1 MPKQLSMVIQPL
13 PRWYK
18 CAHAWGAGQAVGL
31 KPWVKPWAPGLFVF
45 QKSSL
50 SSPRGAHLCEFGKI
64 LVAELPSREEKWRK
78 VTLARRHHRQNFP
91 RTRTIEPA
99 WRSLRSDI
107 VLSLRTADAF
117 PVVASSDDRKSEM
130 RLLFAGYTQG
140 LEEMCLSLEHQSP
153 SKTSEKMGS
162 FDRVTVSLHIL

>member
-99 WRSLRSDI
+99 WRRLRSDI

-117 PVVASSDDRKSEM
+117 PVVASSVPSSVRAFVPRSPFGRRAVRRRGYGLRSSIFKS
-130 RLLFAGYTQG
+130 R
-140 LEEMCLSLEHQSP
+140 S
-153 SKTSEKMGS
+153 S
-162 FDRVTVSLHIL
+162 FTVDL